1 LLKLQPYTQSTVA
14 NRPYP
19 KLSYKF
25 YGPYTILDKVG
36 TAAYKLQLPDHAEI
50 HPVFHVSQLKPFT
63 PDHTPVYDSLPQ
75 VTDLEAAATIPE
87 AVVDR
92 RLVKKGN
99 QAIAQVKLTWVGLTT
114 EVTTWE
120 DYNVVKTRF
129 PDAPAW
135 GQAGS
140 SAGGSVTPSAGDT
153 QGKQE

>member
-1 LLKLQPYTQSTVA
+1 
-14 NRPYP
+14 
-19 KLSYKF
+19 
-25 YGPYTILDKVG
+25 
-36 TAAYKLQLPDHAEI
+36 
-50 HPVFHVSQLKPFT
+50 
-63 PDHTPVYDSLPQ
+63 VYDSLPQ

-99 QAIAQVKLTWVGLTT
+99 QAIAQVKLTWVGLPT

-129 PDAPAW
+129 LDAPAW

-140 SAGGSVTPSAGDT
+140 SAGAVSRRARVTRKASRSEAGR
-153 QGKQE
+153 